1 MHLLERVKQSEFL
14 GREFLVWL
22 WFRSETQEGRFDLG
36 EAGKAELWF
45 DGKITLQSD
54 GDEATEIVTCAGENS
69 ELREARFALT
79 ENKKVT
85 QALIKLTFEENTWSF
100 VLDSTWINFRS
111 FKAPKVIQDKKED
124 PEGLFYEKVF
134 LIDQAVSAINTLF
147 STFIKLRV
155 SQDWQMQ
162 ELPALLKW
170 IHEGK

>member
-1 MHLLERVKQSEFL
+1 M
-14 GREFLVWL
+14 
-22 WFRSETQEGRFDLG
+22 
-36 EAGKAELWF
+36 
-45 DGKITLQSD
+45 
-54 GDEATEIVTCAGENS
+54 
-69 ELREARFALT
+69 
-79 ENKKVT
+79 
-85 QALIKLTFEENTWSF
+85 IKLTFEDNTWSF

-111 FKAPKVIQDKKED
+111 FKTPKVIQDKKED